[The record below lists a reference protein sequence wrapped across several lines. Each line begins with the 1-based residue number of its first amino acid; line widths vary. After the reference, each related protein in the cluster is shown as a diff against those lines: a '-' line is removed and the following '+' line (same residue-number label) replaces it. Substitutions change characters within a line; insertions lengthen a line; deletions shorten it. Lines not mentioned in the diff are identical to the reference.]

1 MLAPRHSLIVLF
13 DERNRQLCVLSKKGR
28 LYRHTTNPVIFR

>member
-1 MLAPRHSLIVLF
+1 MFAARKRLIVLF
-13 DERNRQLCVLSKKGR
+13 DERNRQGCTLQKGR

>member
-1 MLAPRHSLIVLF
+1 MFAPRHSLIVLF
-13 DERNRQLCVLSKKGR
+13 DERNGQVALSKKGR